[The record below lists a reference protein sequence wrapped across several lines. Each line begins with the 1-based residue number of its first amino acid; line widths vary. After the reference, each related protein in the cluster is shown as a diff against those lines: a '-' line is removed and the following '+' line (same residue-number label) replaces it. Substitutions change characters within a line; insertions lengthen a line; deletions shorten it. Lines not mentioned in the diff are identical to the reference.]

1 MVWLVGVVNGLLAV
15 FNLIPAFPM
24 DGGRLVRAIAWKVTG
39 DLVRATRVAS
49 LVGRTL
55 AYGLIF
61 IGFLLALEGMVM
73 GGLWLALIGW
83 FRSRQARG
91 SYNQVRLERLVGD
104 MRIGDAL
111 ERDVAVV
118 SPGLTL
124 DTLVEQHALRG
135 DTTLYPVTV
144 DGVVGAIDIEQVARV
159 PSKDR
164 ASTRVVDVMLQGARL
179 VTFTEPQPLID
190 AVARFEQTGAD
201 AFAVVDGGDPQHLLG
216 LVTGDGVIRLMRSR
230 AARRPGLAPR

>member
-1 MVWLVGVVNGLLAV
+1 
-15 FNLIPAFPM
+15 
-24 DGGRLVRAIAWKVTG
+24 
-39 DLVRATRVAS
+39 
-49 LVGRTL
+49 
-55 AYGLIF
+55 
-61 IGFLLALEGMVM
+61 
-73 GGLWLALIGW
+73 
-83 FRSRQARG
+83 
-91 SYNQVRLERLVGD
+91 
-104 MRIGDAL
+104 MRIADAL

-124 DTLVEQHALRG
+124 DTLVEQHELRG

-144 DGVVGAIDIEQVARV
+144 DGELVGAIDIEQVARV

-164 ASTRVVDVMLQGARL
+164 ASTRVIDVMRRGTQL

-201 AFAVVDGGDPQHLLG
+201 AFAVVDGGDPQRLLG
-216 LVTGDGVIRLMRSR
+216 IVTRDGVIRLMRSR

>member
-1 MVWLVGVVNGLLAV
+1 VNVLLAV

-24 DGGRLVRAIAWKVTG
+24 DGGRLVRAIAWKIGG

-55 AYGLIF
+55 AYGMIF
-61 IGFLLALEGMVM
+61 GGFLLALEGLVV

-83 FRSRQARG
+83 FLSRQARG
-91 SYNQVRLERLVGD
+91 SYNQVRLERLVGG
-104 MRIGDAL
+104 MRIADAL

-124 DTLVEQHALRG
+124 DTLVEQHELRG

-144 DGVVGAIDIEQVARV
+144 DGQLVGAIDIDQVARV
-159 PSKDR
+159 PRKDR
-164 ASTRVVDVMLQGARL
+164 ASTRVIDVMRRSTQL
-179 VTFTEPQPLID
+179 VTFTEPQPLIE

-201 AFAVVDGGDPQHLLG
+201 AFAVVDGGDPQRLLG
-216 LVTGDGVIRLMRSR
+216 LVTRDGVIRLMRSR